1 MFFKVLGFE
10 QPLKFE
16 VLGPLYGHYMV
27 LQIGSTRTEL
37 QTCRPAHFGAPI
49 LSGIKYHLGGVWNLE
64 LGTLNLEHVCRVC
77 RV

>member
-1 MFFKVLGFE
+1 MLFKVLGFE

-37 QTCRPAHFGAPI
+37 QTCRPAHFGGSKWSDI
-49 LSGIKYHLGGVWNLE
+49 EYGLGGIKYYL
-64 LGTLNLEHVCRVC
+64 
-77 RV
+77 